1 MLSSSESH
9 ASFNSHHFTS
19 ISNGEE
25 ILEDMVEEDMVIFH
39 CMAVPCNSH
48 ELFSSHEIEEGVGQ
62 FVDPTVDV

>member
-1 MLSSSESH
+1 MSSSSESN

-25 ILEDMVEEDMVIFH
+25 ILEDMDAKHMAIFD

-48 ELFSSHEIEEGVGQ
+48 ELFSSHEIEEGG
-62 FVDPTVDV
+62 DNL